1 MKQKEIN
8 KIGYDRL
15 LATVD
20 SIKEEANKNPE
31 KKCEGYLL
39 RAGKQ
44 QAYSHIWYEMQQ
56 IIEQMNKV
64 DAGYINWKV
73 FNLLIGFAVGGLF
86 MWYVLNGC

>member
-39 RAGKQ
+39 QAGKQ
-44 QAYSHIWYEMQQ
+44 QAYSHIWFEMQKV
-56 IIEQMNKV
+56 IEQMNKV
-64 DAGYINWKV
+64 DGGYINWKV
-73 FNLLIGFAVGGLF
+73 FNLMIGFAVGGLC
-86 MWYVLNGC
+86 VLLALNGC